1 MTSDHYNPY
10 KLPRRKHNELSLDK
24 KRDVLKDLE
33 GMTQE
38 AVAQKWDIH
47 PSTVSRIRTNRNKIQ
62 LAIQSPLPDTR
73 KRLRRGRIPLL
84 DEALY
89 QWFTQAQARREPVT
103 TSTLLLKAQSIYT
116 TLRAIDP
123 DKTPTT
129 FGFSNGWMLRWKRR
143 YGLLHLRLDEV
154 DSPTSEFTQRGSG
167 EPEATRPNNEIP
179 VSEVDIVTRLVRAL
193 ATNMEAAR
201 QEGTP
206 TTVHSSPEPL
216 TSPDFPSF
224 VFSAEGDAQEM
235 F

>member
-89 QWFTQAQARREPVT
+89 QWFTQAQARGELVT
-103 TSTLLLKAQSIYT
+103 TTTVLLKAQSIYT
-116 TLRAIDP
+116 TLRTIDS
-123 DKTPTT
+123 DKTPST

-143 YGLLHLRLDEV
+143 YGLLHIRLDDA
-154 DSPTSEFTQRGSG
+154 DSPATQRAPG
-167 EPEATRPNNEIP
+167 EPESTGSNNGSP
-179 VSEVDIVTRLVRAL
+179 VSEVDIVTRLVRARDSH
-193 ATNMEAAR
+193 MEAAR
-201 QEGTP
+201 HEGTP
-206 TTVHSSPEPL
+206 TTVYSSPEPSI
-216 TSPDFPSF
+216 SPNFPSF
-224 VFSAEGDAQEM
+224 AFPGEGEAHQTI
-235 F
+235 